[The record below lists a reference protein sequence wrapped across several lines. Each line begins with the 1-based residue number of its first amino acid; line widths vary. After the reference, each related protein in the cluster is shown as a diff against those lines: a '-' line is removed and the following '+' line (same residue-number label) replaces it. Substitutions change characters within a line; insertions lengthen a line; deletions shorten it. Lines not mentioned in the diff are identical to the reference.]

1 MLVQLV
7 TFDRLERGYLLD
19 APASFSCL
27 SEIIDEI
34 KLTSG
39 TGDATFTIVYKEMQ
53 ADLRPEFRVG
63 DSPTAAPVLQIIVE
77 LAEYTANGVTTPVGD
92 MEDDEAE
99 KIIRAV
105 GFDDMVTGDDD
116 VTETPESEG

>member
-7 TFDRLERGYLLD
+7 TFDTLERGYLLD

-27 SEIIDEI
+27 SEVIDEI

-77 LAEYTANGVTTPVGD
+77 LSEYTVDGVTTLVGD
-92 MEDDEAE
+92 MEAAEVE

-105 GFDDMVTGDDD
+105 GFGVMVTEADDA
-116 VTETPESEG
+116 TETPESEG